1 MLGQRIRQV
10 RRERSLTLQEVAQVL
25 GVTRACVSK
34 WETGA
39 TQPDLKRLG
48 ELAAVLGLST
58 GELVS
63 TASGGNARSG
73 EQDRK
78 ATPSGYPVVSL
89 SHGAPLEELLS
100 KCTRHHPSPHTLSE
114 SAFFV
119 ALGGYM
125 VAHFGLTSVPRDA
138 LLLVEPAAQAHSGD
152 LVLVHSKA
160 LGYQVLAARDN
171 GGQLELVSLGIKL
184 AHLGPVSDATVMG
197 VVIESVSTEDL
208 RGFALRHAPKLLFA

>member
-1 MLGQRIRQV
+1 MLGQRIRQL
-10 RRERSLTLQEVAQVL
+10 RREKSLTLQQVAQAL

-39 TQPDLKRLG
+39 TQPDLTRIG
-48 ELAAVLGLST
+48 ELATVLGLST
-58 GELVS
+58 GDLVS
-63 TASGGNARSG
+63 TASGRNAHED
-73 EQDRK
+73 EQGRK

-89 SHGAPLEELLS
+89 LHGAPLEELLS

-125 VAHFGLTSVPRDA
+125 VAHYGLTGVPRDA

-152 LVLVHSKA
+152 LVLVYSKA

-171 GGQLELVSLGIKL
+171 GGHLEHVSLGIKL
-184 AHLGPVSDATVMG
+184 SHLGPISDATVIG
-197 VVIESVSTEDL
+197 VVIESVSAEDL
-208 RGFALRHAPKLLFA
+208 RGFALRHAPQLLFA